1 MASDIGLVLGS
12 EHRDLL
18 VLADQSGWASRGFH
32 DPVTE
37 LGRRLLAH
45 VAAVEAEVHP
55 VLRSSP
61 SLNQVDVRNV
71 VERVDAILG
80 EDAVDREALAGA
92 ARDLVDVERAVLPA
106 LVAMLPIAERR
117 RMGKV
122 FRIRRDA
129 ALRSA
134 HSRQHRQLSQ
144 TELYELARRAGLEH
158 RSTMT
163 QAQRRRRRV
172 GAPPRPPHAG
182 HRIGTPAATT
192 PGSPG
197 WHLRGRVPGLSHWW
211 SPALPCYS
219 QPASSSVA
227 HPMQT
232 ETELLLPQVWTA

>member
-1 MASDIGLVLGS
+1 MASDIALVLGS

-18 VLADQSGWASRGFH
+18 VLADQCGRASRGFH

-45 VAAVEAEVHP
+45 LAAVEADFHP

-61 SLNQVDVRNV
+61 ALNQVDVGIA
-71 VERVDAILG
+71 VERVDAVLG
-80 EDAVDREALAGA
+80 DDAVDREALAGA
-92 ARDLVDVERAVLPA
+92 ARDLVDLERAVLPA

-129 ALRSA
+129 VLRSA
-134 HSRQHRQLSQ
+134 HSRQRRQLSQ

-163 QAQRRRRRV
+163 QAQLQAAVAQWERD
-172 GAPPRPPHAG
+172 PG
-182 HRIGTPAATT
+182 HGMPAT
-192 PGSPG
+192 G
-197 WHLRGRVPGLSHWW
+197 
-211 SPALPCYS
+211 
-219 QPASSSVA
+219 
-227 HPMQT
+227 
-232 ETELLLPQVWTA
+232 

>member
-18 VLADQSGWASRGFH
+18 VLADQCGRASRGFH

-61 SLNQVDVRNV
+61 SVNLLDVRNA
-71 VERVDAILG
+71 VERVDAVLG
-80 EDAVDREALAGA
+80 DDAVDREALAGA
-92 ARDLVDVERAVLPA
+92 ARDLVEVERAVLPA
-106 LVAMLPIAERR
+106 LVALLPIAERR

-122 FRIRRDA
+122 FRIRRDSV
-129 ALRSA
+129 LRGA
-134 HSRQHRQLSQ
+134 HSRQHRKLSQ

-163 QAQRRRRRV
+163 QAQLQAAVAEWERH
-172 GAPPRPPHAG
+172 PG
-182 HRIGTPAATT
+182 HRMRAT
-192 PGSPG
+192 G
-197 WHLRGRVPGLSHWW
+197 
-211 SPALPCYS
+211 
-219 QPASSSVA
+219 
-227 HPMQT
+227 
-232 ETELLLPQVWTA
+232 